1 MKSNNLNNTKD
12 PSSYNFLFKIIIIGD
27 THVGK
32 SNILLRFADDVFQE
46 SFQPTI
52 GVDFKIKSLVFED
65 IPIKLQLWDT
75 AGQERFRNITNS
87 YYKGAHGII
96 LVYDITNHMSFQNLD
111 IWLEE
116 VEKHGASNLT
126 KILIGNKC
134 DLQDMRQVDK
144 QEAMNK
150 AEDSGMPLLETS
162 AKDGINVEKVF
173 LYLIKE
179 IKEKIEKGVLENSH
193 KSSKITNEVK
203 PGLRLDTKNKEQKK
217 NCGC

>member
-1 MKSNNLNNTKD
+1 MKGTNNSSKE

-32 SNILLRFADDVFQE
+32 SNILLRFSDDVFQE

-52 GVDFKIKSLVFED
+52 GVDFKIKSLVFENT
-65 IPIKLQLWDT
+65 PIKLQLWDT

-96 LVYDITNHMSFQNLD
+96 LVYDITNHTSFQNLD
-111 IWLEE
+111 LWLEE
-116 VEKHGASNLT
+116 VEKHGANNLT

-134 DLQDMRQVDK
+134 DLTEMRQVDR
-144 QEAMNK
+144 QEVAKK
-150 AEDSGMPLLETS
+150 AEDLNIPFLETS
-162 AKDGINVEKVF
+162 AKDGQNIEKVF

-179 IKEKIEKGVLENSH
+179 IKEKMEKGDLENAS
-193 KSSKITNEVK
+193 KNSKITNEVK
-203 PGLRLDTKNKEQKK
+203 PGLRLDTRKEQKK
-217 NCGC
+217 GCNC